1 MILNVDVK
9 CIRHHVGHQGVVTL
23 KKKYQAVL
31 AILFTVLLVVGCG
44 SQANGG
50 SQADDSQPAAKKT
63 EAAREIKHELGM
75 TEVKGSPK
83 RVVVLE
89 FSFVDALASLDLKPV
104 GIADDGNKDR
114 ILKTLADKI
123 GDYTSVGTRKQ
134 PSLEVISSLQPDLII
149 ADWKRHKAIY
159 EDLKQIAPTI
169 VLKSLEASYED
180 NLASFQTIA
189 DALNMSEEGKQRLE
203 QHKDKINA
211 LKAQVPPSD
220 EKQTVMSAAL
230 RKESFKAHTSSSY
243 DGAVLEKVSLMNAIQ
258 DPKEPYA
265 ELTLEQLLNINP
277 DILFLMKTDG
287 EQTIVDEWS
296 VNPLWQ
302 ELKAVKNK
310 KVIEV
315 DRNLWTR
322 WRGIVAGELMM
333 EEAISKLYGS
343 GKVEK

>member
-1 MILNVDVK
+1 MILNFDVE
-9 CIRHHVGHQGVVTL
+9 CIWHHVGQQGVVTL
-23 KKKYQAVL
+23 KKKYQAIL
-31 AILFTVLLVVGCG
+31 AIIFAMLLVVGCG
-44 SQANGG
+44 SQANEGG
-50 SQADDSQPAAKKT
+50 QAGSQPAAKET
-63 EAAREIKHELGM
+63 DTVREIKHELGT

-114 ILKTLADKI
+114 ILKSLADKI

-134 PSLEVISSLQPDLII
+134 PSMEVISSLQPDLII

-189 DALNMSEEGKQRLE
+189 DALNKSEEGKKRLE
-203 QHKDKINA
+203 QHTDKINA
-211 LKAQVPPSD
+211 LKAQVPSSD

-243 DGAVLEKVSLMNAIQ
+243 DGAVLEKVGLMNAIQ

-287 EQTIVDEWS
+287 EQTIVDDWS
-296 VNPLWQ
+296 ANPLWQ

-333 EEAISKLYGS
+333 EEAISNLYGS
-343 GKVEK
+343 GKAAK